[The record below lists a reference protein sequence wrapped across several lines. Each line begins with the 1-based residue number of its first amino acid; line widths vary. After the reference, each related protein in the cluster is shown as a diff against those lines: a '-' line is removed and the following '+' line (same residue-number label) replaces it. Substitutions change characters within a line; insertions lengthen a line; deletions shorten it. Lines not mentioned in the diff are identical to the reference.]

1 LTTLVDTN
9 VLLDVVTMNADWM
22 APSLVALERALAKG
36 MLVINDVIY
45 AELSVGL
52 ETTADT
58 DAVLMSVDVILAPIQ
73 REALFLAGKAFKRY
87 RESGGTRTG
96 VLPDFF
102 VGAHAQI
109 ENIPLLTRDP
119 KRYRTYFPTV
129 ELIVPEPR

>member
-1 LTTLVDTN
+1 MTTLVDTN

-22 APSLVALERALAKG
+22 APSLVALERALAEG
-36 MLVINDVIY
+36 VLVINDVIY

-52 ETTADT
+52 ETTVDT
-58 DAVLMSVDVILAPIQ
+58 DAVLKSVDVILVPIQ
-73 REALFLAGKAFKRY
+73 REALFLVGKAFKRY

-102 VGAHAQI
+102 IGAHAQI
-109 ENIPLLTRDP
+109 ENIPLRTRDP

-129 ELIVPEPR
+129 ALIVPEPR

>member
-9 VLLDVVTMNADWM
+9 VLLDVVTMSADWM
-22 APSLVALERALAKG
+22 APSLVALERALAEG
-36 MLVINDVIY
+36 VLVINDVIY

-102 VGAHAQI
+102 IGAHAQI

-129 ELIVPEPR
+129 ALIVPEPR

>member
-1 LTTLVDTN
+1 MTTLVDTN
-9 VLLDVVTMNADWM
+9 VLLDVVTMSPAWM
-22 APSLVALERALAKG
+22 TPSLMALERALSEG
-36 MLVINDVIY
+36 VLIVDDIVY

-52 ETTADT
+52 ESTADT
-58 DAVLMSVDVILAPIQ
+58 DAVLRSVDVILAPIP
-73 REALFLAGKAFKRY
+73 REALFLAGKAFKSY

-102 VGAHAQI
+102 IGAHALV

-129 ELIVPEPR
+129 ELIVPTA